1 MKEKTREFLNQIWSA
16 DWFAKVSFDHDKKSE
31 IEINSWED
39 AFAHFT
45 DEEYS
50 DLIQAKKSEI
60 IHAVNQQPDRSLII
74 KEWGQLAESCRPEI
88 SDNISNKLS
97 RINIIPEVH
106 KKNTTDLISW
116 IIIHA
121 VLQVEF
127 SDFIYSHFYRDWCEI
142 LVSGHFACYWNG
154 DIEQGEFIIV

>member
-1 MKEKTREFLNQIWSA
+1 MKEKTQKFLNQIWSA

-106 KKNTTDLISW
+106 KKIQRT
-116 IIIHA
+116 
-121 VLQVEF
+121 
-127 SDFIYSHFYRDWCEI
+127 
-142 LVSGHFACYWNG
+142 
-154 DIEQGEFIIV
+154 